1 MARGDAHPY
10 LLPILYAEKIILLHT
25 LKIKIIIPLGTPRKW
40 EFFFVVKNTT
50 TLSVE
55 SLDYAISLC

>member
-25 LKIKIIIPLGTPRKW
+25 LKIKIIILLGTPRKW
-40 EFFFVVKNTT
+40 EFFFVVKN
-50 TLSVE
+50 LQN
-55 SLDYAISLC
+55 YR

>member
-10 LLPILYAEKIILLHT
+10 LLPILYTKNHFTPHIENKKSLYLSELLENGSS
-25 LKIKIIIPLGTPRKW
+25 L
-40 EFFFVVKNTT
+40 FVVKNTT

-55 SLDYAISLC
+55 LLDYAISLC